1 MNVRKDD
8 KMKKLNITAFCCHNA
23 LYTPAEAEKISRPQ
37 VAGVQII
44 EVPCSGK
51 IDAIYLLKAFEKGA
65 DGVAVVACNP
75 EQCTTIE
82 GCKRL
87 GKRVERTKKLL
98 AEAGLEPERLILHHV
113 DGPSLNIL
121 DKILLEAEK
130 EFAKLGPSPA
140 R

>member
-1 MNVRKDD
+1 MQKS
-8 KMKKLNITAFCCHNA
+8 NITAFCCQNA
-23 LYTPAEAEKISRPQ
+23 LYTQAEAATISRPR

-65 DGVAVVACNP
+65 DGVVVVACDP
-75 EQCTTIE
+75 KQCTTIE

-98 AEAGLEPERLILHHV
+98 AEAGWEPERLLLHHV
-113 DGPSLNIL
+113 NEPSLKIL
-121 DKILLEAEK
+121 DKILQDAEK
-130 EFAKLGPSPA
+130 EFSKLGPSPA